1 MAEFCLMLNGL
12 LNITKSEFID
22 AVRKSIYRSRL
33 PHHMQLYWTHCNGRQ
48 RAIIHRIIGFEK
60 NGYKHF
66 CNASTHWWVKEY
78 LPSCGI
84 NISESTFRRDL
95 LHLEKLGL
103 IRRNVWNKPK
113 EAGGKVRIIY
123 TAWGL
128 ESYARYFLFR
138 TTRYNNNEK
147 PDKVVASFFNFER
160 EIQELS
166 YEFCKKYSTFN
177 SFKINTLKK

>member
-1 MAEFCLMLNGL
+1 MLNEL

-22 AVRKSIYRSRL
+22 AVHKSIYRSRL

-48 RAIIHRIIGFEK
+48 REILQRIIGFEK

-66 CNASTHWWVKEY
+66 CNASNYWWVKKY
-78 LPSCGI
+78 LPSCEI

-103 IRRNVWNKPK
+103 IRKNVWNKPRQV
-113 EAGGKVRIIY
+113 GGKVRIIY

-128 ESYARYFLFR
+128 ESYERYFLFR
-138 TTRYNNNEK
+138 NTKFNNKEK
-147 PDKVVASFFNFER
+147 PRKVISSFFDFDR
-160 EIQELS
+160 EIRKLT
-166 YEFCKKYSTFN
+166 YEFCKKNSTFN
-177 SFKINTLKK
+177 AFKINMLKNKTGK